1 MPGIPFRLALA
12 RGFPVSPLREAEG
25 YRVVPAVVVAVLHV
39 PVPGFGDCRHGAA
52 QDPYSAAPVV
62 LGCVSGD
69 DRDAG
74 DLRAAAAASAR
85 HQAVR
90 DGVDDVA
97 QAASGDGQ
105 PSTRA
110 VD

>member
-12 RGFPVSPLREAEG
+12 RGFPVSTLWKPEG
-25 YRVVPAVVVAVLHV
+25 HGVAPAAVVAVLHV

-74 DLRAAAAASAR
+74 DLRAAATASAR

-90 DGVDDVA
+90 DGVDDAA
-97 QAASGDGQ
+97 QVASGDGQ
-105 PSTRA
+105 PKA
-110 VD
+110 